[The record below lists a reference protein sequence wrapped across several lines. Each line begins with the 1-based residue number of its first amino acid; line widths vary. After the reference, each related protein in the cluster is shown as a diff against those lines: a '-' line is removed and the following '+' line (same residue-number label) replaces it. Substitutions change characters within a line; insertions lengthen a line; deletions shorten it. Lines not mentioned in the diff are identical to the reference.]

1 MKLTKRKLKEIVKY
15 VDENSRPNWQKAAAK
30 QLRVS
35 RQTIYNFVNGHGH
48 GNDKITDW
56 FVQEYEEMQEVD
68 RLINDK

>member
-15 VDENSRPNWQKAAAK
+15 VDEGSMPNWQKACAK

-35 RQTIYNFVNGHGH
+35 RTTIYNFVNGHGWT
-48 GNDKITDW
+48 NKKITDW

>member
-15 VDENSRPNWQKAAAK
+15 VDENSLPNWQKKTAK
-30 QLRVS
+30 YLEVS

-48 GNDKITDW
+48 GNDVIAEW